1 LCKYLEPLQNN
12 RNNIKKH
19 PYRILLV
26 DDEPDVT
33 LAFKMGLED
42 NGYVVDAFN
51 DPILALST
59 FKQGLNSLVLLDIKM
74 PKMNGFEL
82 YKEIRKLDGNVK
94 ICFMTAFDLETE
106 KLKEVL
112 HTLDSEKPVVIR
124 KPITIDDLIARI
136 EAELLS
142 DLR

>member
-1 LCKYLEPLQNN
+1 LQSN

-112 HTLDSEKPVVIR
+112 HTSDSEKPVVIR

-136 EAELLS
+136 KAELLS
-142 DLR
+142 DLQ

>member
-1 LCKYLEPLQNN
+1 LESQSN

-112 HTLDSEKPVVIR
+112 HTSDSEKPVVIR
-124 KPITIDDLIARI
+124 KPITIDDLTARI

-142 DLR
+142 DLQ

>member
-1 LCKYLEPLQNN
+1 MCKYLESQSN

-112 HTLDSEKPVVIR
+112 HTSDSEKPVVIR
-124 KPITIDDLIARI
+124 KPITIDDLTARI

-142 DLR
+142 DLQ

>member
-1 LCKYLEPLQNN
+1 MQSN

-112 HTLDSEKPVVIR
+112 HTSDSEKPVVIR
-124 KPITIDDLIARI
+124 KPITIDDLTARI

-142 DLR
+142 DLQ

>member
-1 LCKYLEPLQNN
+1 LQSN
-12 RNNIKKH
+12 RNKIKKH

-26 DDEPDVT
+26 DDEPDIT

-82 YKEIRKLDGNVK
+82 YKEIRKLDVKVK

-112 HTLDSEKPVVIR
+112 HRLDSEKPVVIR
-124 KPITIDDLIARI
+124 KPITIDDLIARVK
-136 EAELLS
+136 AELLP
-142 DLR
+142 DLQ

>member
-1 LCKYLEPLQNN
+1 MESLQSN
-12 RNNIKKH
+12 RNKIKKH

-33 LAFKMGLED
+33 LAFKIGLED
-42 NGYVVDAFN
+42 NGFEVDAFN

-82 YKEIRKLDGNVK
+82 YKEIRKLDVKVK

-136 EAELLS
+136 KAELLS
-142 DLR
+142 DLQ

>member
-1 LCKYLEPLQNN
+1 LQSN

-112 HTLDSEKPVVIR
+112 HTSDSEKPVVIR
-124 KPITIDDLIARI
+124 KPITIDDLTARI
-136 EAELLS
+136 KAELLS
-142 DLR
+142 DLQ

>member
-1 LCKYLEPLQNN
+1 MESLQSN

-112 HTLDSEKPVVIR
+112 HTSDSEKPVVIR
-124 KPITIDDLIARI
+124 KPITIDDLTARI
-136 EAELLS
+136 KAELLS
-142 DLR
+142 DLQ

>member
-1 LCKYLEPLQNN
+1 MESLQSN
-12 RNNIKKH
+12 RNNIEKH

-33 LAFKMGLED
+33 LAFKIGLED

-51 DPILALST
+51 DPILALSS

-112 HTLDSEKPVVIR
+112 HTSDSEKPVVIR
-124 KPITIDDLIARI
+124 KPITIDDLTARI
-136 EAELLS
+136 KAELLS
-142 DLR
+142 DLQ

>member
-1 LCKYLEPLQNN
+1 MESLQSN
-12 RNNIKKH
+12 RNKIKKH

-26 DDEPDVT
+26 DDEPDIT

-82 YKEIRKLDGNVK
+82 YKEIRKLDVKVK

-106 KLKEVL
+106 KLNEVL
-112 HTLDSEKPVVIR
+112 HRLDSEKPVVIK

-136 EAELLS
+136 KAELLS
-142 DLR
+142 DLQ

>member
-1 LCKYLEPLQNN
+1 MLK
-12 RNNIKKH
+12 NNIKKH

-112 HTLDSEKPVVIR
+112 HTSDSEKPVVIR
-124 KPITIDDLIARI
+124 KPITIDDLTARI

-142 DLR
+142 DLQ

>member
-1 LCKYLEPLQNN
+1 MCKHLESLQSN
-12 RNNIKKH
+12 RNKIKNH

-33 LAFKMGLED
+33 LAFKIGLED
-42 NGYVVDAFN
+42 NGFEVDAFN

-82 YKEIRKLDGNVK
+82 YKEIRKLDVKVK

-112 HTLDSEKPVVIR
+112 YTLDSEKPVVIR
-124 KPITIDDLIARI
+124 KPITIDELIARI
-136 EAELLS
+136 KAELFS
-142 DLR
+142 DLQ

>member
-1 LCKYLEPLQNN
+1 MESQSN

-59 FKQGLNSLVLLDIKM
+59 FKQGLNSLILLDIKM

-112 HTLDSEKPVVIR
+112 HTSDSEKPVVIR
-124 KPITIDDLIARI
+124 KPITIDDLTARI

-142 DLR
+142 DLQ

>member
-1 LCKYLEPLQNN
+1 LESLQNN

-51 DPILALST
+51 DPILAWST

-112 HTLDSEKPVVIR
+112 NTSDSEKPVVIR

-136 EAELLS
+136 KAELLS
-142 DLR
+142 DLQ